1 MHISCLDWETGIV
14 DQDSTSVLDFEFY
27 AVDIDGIDDS
37 AGDYAG
43 DDGDEV
49 DDGEEVVNDG
59 EVAVEADGDVEEG
72 DDVEEVVD
80 GVEEVVD
87 GVGEMEGD
95 EDEGDD
101 EVGDEDEDGVV
112 GGILVKTEDYVVVEV
127 GAVGD
132 SGPVSCRVVVGW
144 LESREELGG

>member
-1 MHISCLDWETGIV
+1 MHISCLDWETEIV
-14 DQDSTSVLDFEFY
+14 DQDSTIVLDFEFS

-72 DDVEEVVD
+72 D

-87 GVGEMEGD
+87 DVGEMEGD

-101 EVGDEDEDGVV
+101 EVGDEEDGVG

-127 GAVGD
+127 GAVD
-132 SGPVSCRVVVGW
+132 DWGPVSCRVVVGW
-144 LESREELGG
+144 LESTEELAG

>member
-1 MHISCLDWETGIV
+1 MHISCSDWETEIV
-14 DQDSTSVLDFEFY
+14 DQDSTTVLDFEFS
-27 AVDIDGIDDS
+27 AVDIDGIGDS
-37 AGDYAG
+37 AGDYDG

-72 DDVEEVVD
+72 D

-101 EVGDEDEDGVV
+101 EVGDEEEDGVG
-112 GGILVKTEDYVVVEV
+112 GGILVKTEDYVVVV
-127 GAVGD
+127 GAVD
-132 SGPVSCRVVVGW
+132 DWAPVSCRVVVGW
-144 LESREELGG
+144 LESTEELGG

>member
-1 MHISCLDWETGIV
+1 M
-14 DQDSTSVLDFEFY
+14 DFEFS
-27 AVDIDGIDDS
+27 AVDIDGIGDS
-37 AGDYAG
+37 AGDYDG

-72 DDVEEVVD
+72 D

-87 GVGEMEGD
+87 DVGEMEGD

-101 EVGDEDEDGVV
+101 EVGDEEEDGVG

-127 GAVGD
+127 GAVGGW
-132 SGPVSCRVVVGW
+132 GPVSYRVVVGW
-144 LESREELGG
+144 LESREELAG

>member
-1 MHISCLDWETGIV
+1 MHISCSDWETEIV
-14 DQDSTSVLDFEFY
+14 DQDSRIVLDFEFS
-27 AVDIDGIDDS
+27 AVDIDGIGDS
-37 AGDYAG
+37 AGDYYG

-49 DDGEEVVNDG
+49 DDGEEDDG
-59 EVAVEADGDVEEG
+59 EVAVEADGDVDEEG
-72 DDVEEVVD
+72 D

-87 GVGEMEGD
+87 DVGEVEGG

-101 EVGDEDEDGVV
+101 EVDDEEEDGVG

-132 SGPVSCRVVVGW
+132 WGPVSCRVVVGW
-144 LESREELGG
+144 LESTEELGG

>member
-1 MHISCLDWETGIV
+1 MHISCSDWETEIV
-14 DQDSTSVLDFEFY
+14 DQDSRIVLDFEFS
-27 AVDIDGIDDS
+27 AVDIDGIGDS
-37 AGDYAG
+37 AGDYDG

-59 EVAVEADGDVEEG
+59 EVAVEAVGDVEEG
-72 DDVEEVVD
+72 D

-87 GVGEMEGD
+87 DVGEMEGD

-101 EVGDEDEDGVV
+101 EVGDEEGGV
-112 GGILVKTEDYVVVEV
+112 GSGILVKTEDYVVVEV

-132 SGPVSCRVVVGW
+132 WGPVSCRVVVGW
-144 LESREELGG
+144 LESTEELAG

>member
-1 MHISCLDWETGIV
+1 MDWETEIV
-14 DQDSTSVLDFEFY
+14 DQDSTSVLDFEFS

-37 AGDYAG
+37 AGDYDG

-72 DDVEEVVD
+72 D

-87 GVGEMEGD
+87 DVGEMEGD
-95 EDEGDD
+95 EVEGDD
-101 EVGDEDEDGVV
+101 EVGDEEDGVG
-112 GGILVKTEDYVVVEV
+112 GGILVKTADYVLVEV
-127 GAVGD
+127 GAVD
-132 SGPVSCRVVVGW
+132 DWGPVSCRVVVGW
-144 LESREELGG
+144 LESREELAG

>member
-1 MHISCLDWETGIV
+1 MHISCSDWETEIV
-14 DQDSTSVLDFEFY
+14 DQDSTIVLDFEFY

-37 AGDYAG
+37 AGDYAC

-72 DDVEEVVD
+72 DD
-80 GVEEVVD
+80 VEEVVD

-132 SGPVSCRVVVGW
+132 WGPVSCRVVVGW

>member
-1 MHISCLDWETGIV
+1 MDWETGIV

-144 LESREELGG
+144 LESKEELGG

>member
-1 MHISCLDWETGIV
+1 MHISCSDWETEIV
-14 DQDSTSVLDFEFY
+14 DQDSTTVLDFEFS

-37 AGDYAG
+37 AGDYDG

-72 DDVEEVVD
+72 D

-87 GVGEMEGD
+87 DVGEMEGD

-101 EVGDEDEDGVV
+101 EDGV
-112 GGILVKTEDYVVVEV
+112 GGEILVKTEDYVVVQVGEV
-127 GAVGD
+127 D
-132 SGPVSCRVVVGW
+132 DWGPASCRVVVGW
-144 LESREELGG
+144 LESREELVG

>member
-1 MHISCLDWETGIV
+1 MPPNRSCLPLLHISCSDWETEIV
-14 DQDSTSVLDFEFY
+14 DQDSTIVLDFESS

-59 EVAVEADGDVEEG
+59 EVAVEADGDVEE
-72 DDVEEVVD
+72 VVD

-87 GVGEMEGD
+87 GVGEMEK
-95 EDEGDD
+95 DD

-144 LESREELGG
+144 LESKEELGG

>member
-1 MHISCLDWETGIV
+1 MHISCSDWETEIV
-14 DQDSTSVLDFEFY
+14 DQDSRIVLDFEFS

-49 DDGEEVVNDG
+49 VDDG
-59 EVAVEADGDVEEG
+59 EVAVEADGDVDEEG
-72 DDVEEVVD
+72 D
-80 GVEEVVD
+80 GVEEVVGGD
-87 GVGEMEGD
+87 GEMEGD

-101 EVGDEDEDGVV
+101 EVGDEEEDGVG

-132 SGPVSCRVVVGW
+132 WGPVSCRVVVGW
-144 LESREELGG
+144 LESREELAG

>member
-1 MHISCLDWETGIV
+1 M
-14 DQDSTSVLDFEFY
+14 DFEFS
-27 AVDIDGIDDS
+27 AVDIDGIGDS
-37 AGDYAG
+37 AGDYDG

-59 EVAVEADGDVEEG
+59 EVAVEAVGDVEEG
-72 DDVEEVVD
+72 D

-87 GVGEMEGD
+87 DVGEMEGD

-101 EVGDEDEDGVV
+101 EVGDEEGGV
-112 GGILVKTEDYVVVEV
+112 GSGILVKTEDYVVVEV

-132 SGPVSCRVVVGW
+132 WGPVSCRVVVGW
-144 LESREELGG
+144 LESTEELAG

>member
-1 MHISCLDWETGIV
+1 M
-14 DQDSTSVLDFEFY
+14 
-27 AVDIDGIDDS
+27 
-37 AGDYAG
+37 
-43 DDGDEV
+43 
-49 DDGEEVVNDG
+49 
-59 EVAVEADGDVEEG
+59 EADG
-72 DDVEEVVD
+72 DVEEVVD

-87 GVGEMEGD
+87 GVGEME
-95 EDEGDD
+95 EDD

-144 LESREELGG
+144 

>member
-1 MHISCLDWETGIV
+1 MHISCSDWETEIV
-14 DQDSTSVLDFEFY
+14 DQDSTIVLDFEFS
-27 AVDIDGIDDS
+27 AVDIDGIGDS
-37 AGDYAG
+37 AGDYDG

-72 DDVEEVVD
+72 D

-101 EVGDEDEDGVV
+101 EVGDEEVDGVG

-132 SGPVSCRVVVGW
+132 WGPVSCRVVVGW
-144 LESREELGG
+144 LESMEKLGG

>member
-59 EVAVEADGDVEEG
+59 EVAVEADGDVEE
-72 DDVEEVVD
+72 VVD

-87 GVGEMEGD
+87 GVGEMEGG
-95 EDEGDD
+95 EVEGDD

>member
-1 MHISCLDWETGIV
+1 MHISCSDWETEIV
-14 DQDSTSVLDFEFY
+14 DQDSTSVLDFEFS
-27 AVDIDGIDDS
+27 AVDIDGIGDS
-37 AGDYAG
+37 AGDYYG

-49 DDGEEVVNDG
+49 VDDG

-72 DDVEEVVD
+72 D
-80 GVEEVVD
+80 GVGEAVD

-101 EVGDEDEDGVV
+101 EVGDEEEDGVG

-127 GAVGD
+127 GAVD
-132 SGPVSCRVVVGW
+132 DWGPVSCRVVVGW
-144 LESREELGG
+144 LESTEELGG

>member
-1 MHISCLDWETGIV
+1 MPPNRSCLPLLHISCSDWETEIV
-14 DQDSTSVLDFEFY
+14 DQDSRIVLDFEFS
-27 AVDIDGIDDS
+27 AVDIDGIGDS
-37 AGDYAG
+37 AGDYDG

-72 DDVEEVVD
+72 D

-87 GVGEMEGD
+87 DVGEMEGD

-101 EVGDEDEDGVV
+101 EVGV
-112 GGILVKTEDYVVVEV
+112 GGEILVKTEDYVVVQVGEV
-127 GAVGD
+127 DDWA
-132 SGPVSCRVVVGW
+132 PVSCRVVVGW
-144 LESREELGG
+144 LESMEKLGG

>member
-1 MHISCLDWETGIV
+1 M
-14 DQDSTSVLDFEFY
+14 DFEFS
-27 AVDIDGIDDS
+27 AVDIDGIGDS
-37 AGDYAG
+37 AGDYDG

-59 EVAVEADGDVEEG
+59 EVAVEADGDVEKG
-72 DDVEEVVD
+72 D

-101 EVGDEDEDGVV
+101 EVGDEEEDGVG
-112 GGILVKTEDYVVVEV
+112 GGILVKTEDYVVVV
-127 GAVGD
+127 GAVD
-132 SGPVSCRVVVGW
+132 DWAPVSCRVVVGW
-144 LESREELGG
+144 LESTEELAG